1 MPKVI
6 VLEILRV
13 HVSKNQTFSNFRGHS
28 SKIDFAQI
36 LPREILISCE
46 SLSLRELTVQVLL
59 DLELY
64 RIVKNDAISELP
76 SVR

>member
-1 MPKVI
+1 M
-6 VLEILRV
+6 
-13 HVSKNQTFSNFRGHS
+13 
-28 SKIDFAQI
+28 
-36 LPREILISCE
+36 SCE

-64 RIVKNDAISELP
+64 RTVKNDAVSGLP

>member
-1 MPKVI
+1 MNLLNCRANCI
-6 VLEILRV
+6 Y
-13 HVSKNQTFSNFRGHS
+13 
-28 SKIDFAQI
+28 
-36 LPREILISCE
+36 LPREISISCE

-64 RIVKNDAISELP
+64 RIVKHDAVSELP

>member
-1 MPKVI
+1 MIK
-6 VLEILRV
+6 ILNLLNMQIRTFDV
-13 HVSKNQTFSNFRGHS
+13 ERSKYMNLVNCHAACLF
-28 SKIDFAQI
+28 

-64 RIVKNDAISELP
+64 RIVKNDAVSGLP